1 MFRKIIVYVAL
12 MIMIFVAI
20 LLWAYSGAIVKAP
33 VTEKLV
39 ALTYDDGPNPPHT
52 QNLLGMLNRHSVKV
66 TFFPKGQNI
75 EAFPESVRAIVREG
89 HEIGNHSYSHN
100 PMVSLSKTD
109 MLEELVLSNRLIE
122 NLVGYEPVLFRPPYG
137 IQGPGLKMAL
147 EELDMTSIL
156 MSSSGLD
163 WEITDPKL
171 IASTVVESV
180 EPGSIVLLHDGHG
193 DVNDPNAQDS
203 RAASVEATDII
214 IKELKAQGYRF
225 VTVGELIQL
234 SK

>member
-214 IKELKAQGYRF
+214 IKELKAQDYRF